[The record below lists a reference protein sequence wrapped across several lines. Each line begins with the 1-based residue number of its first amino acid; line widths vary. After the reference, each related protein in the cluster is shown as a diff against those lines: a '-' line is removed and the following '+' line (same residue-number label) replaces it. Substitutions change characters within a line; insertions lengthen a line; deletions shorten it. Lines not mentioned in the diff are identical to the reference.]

1 MARRTT
7 PAQHLRRRKKQGRK
21 LGLPFIEVDDL
32 LDGEP
37 LDVMEGN
44 VKEGIPEE
52 AGEAIDE
59 NGNFSS
65 GKNANNYDKENA
77 ANGEDEEVIEVKGA
91 IFSLTG
97 GGFTGAATSI
107 RTQLMLRNLLKTRK
121 AATKMAAIV
130 EQSPSGDTNAFQN
143 GGKISEAA
151 SGAQRSFGGQNG
163 MNWFQ
168 FRNSEIISH
177 VQFFAKKKSPRHL
190 FRQKC
195 LLQLTLNREL
205 FINHFY
211 HLVIFAVDL
220 SGQDFRFLRK

>member
-7 PAQHLRRRKKQGRK
+7 PAQQLRRRKKQGRK

-130 EQSPSGDTNAFQN
+130 EQSPSGDTNAFRN

-177 VQFFAKKKSPRHL
+177 VQFFAKKITSPP
-190 FRQKC
+190 F
-195 LLQLTLNREL
+195 
-205 FINHFY
+205 
-211 HLVIFAVDL
+211 
-220 SGQDFRFLRK
+220 